1 VRVVFDTN
9 IFVSALARPG
19 GRAEHALVRV
29 IEGRDALILSKPII
43 LETLSILAR
52 KFGKDKEELARVA
65 VFLSDIAQLV
75 EPKRKIRIFS
85 DEPDNR
91 ILECA
96 LEGKANVIVTG
107 NQAMLKLN
115 QYEGIQLV
123 RLSEYLAEP

>member
-1 VRVVFDTN
+1 MRVVFDTN

-19 GRAEHALVRV
+19 GRAEHALVRI
-29 IEGRDALILSKPII
+29 IEGKDTLILSKTII
-43 LETLSILAR
+43 LETLSVLSR

-65 VFLSDIAQLV
+65 VFLADIAQLI
-75 EPKRKIRIFS
+75 EPKRKIRILS

-96 LEGKANVIVTG
+96 LEGKASAIVTG
-107 NQAMLKLN
+107 DRAILKLVR
-115 QYEGIQLV
+115 YEGIQIV

>member
-43 LETLSILAR
+43 LETLSVLSR

-65 VFLSDIAQLV
+65 VFLSDIAQLI
-75 EPKRKIRIFS
+75 EPKRKIRMLA

-96 LEGKANVIVTG
+96 LEGKANTIVTG
-107 NQAMLKLN
+107 DHAILKLER
-115 QYEGIQLV
+115 YEGIQIV

>member
-29 IEGRDALILSKPII
+29 IEGRNALILSKPII
-43 LETLSILAR
+43 LETLSVLSR

-65 VFLSDIAQLV
+65 VFLSDIAQLI
-75 EPKRKIRIFS
+75 EPKRKIRMLA

-96 LEGKANVIVTG
+96 LEGKVNTIVTG
-107 NQAMLKLN
+107 DHAILKLER
-115 QYEGIQLV
+115 YEGIQIV

>member
-43 LETLSILAR
+43 LETLSVLSR

-65 VFLSDIAQLV
+65 VFLSDIAQLI
-75 EPKRKIRIFS
+75 EPKRKIRMLA

-96 LEGKANVIVTG
+96 LEGKANTIVTG
-107 NQAMLKLN
+107 DHAILRLER
-115 QYEGIQLV
+115 YEGIQIV

>member
-1 VRVVFDTN
+1 MRVVFDTN

-43 LETLSILAR
+43 LETLSVLSR

-65 VFLSDIAQLV
+65 VFLSDIAQLI
-75 EPKRKIRIFS
+75 EPKRKIRMLA

-96 LEGKANVIVTG
+96 LEGKANTIVTG
-107 NQAMLKLN
+107 DHAILKLER
-115 QYEGIQLV
+115 YEGIQIV

>member
-1 VRVVFDTN
+1 MRVVFDTS

-43 LETLSILAR
+43 LETLSVLSR

-75 EPKRKIRIFS
+75 EPKRKIRILP

-96 LEGKANVIVTG
+96 FEGKADTIVTG
-107 NQAMLKLN
+107 DQAILKLHE
-115 QYEGIQLV
+115 YEGIQI
-123 RLSEYLAEP
+123 LSLNEYLAEP